1 MSYRFKHLLILT
13 SAMAA
18 SSIVVACGGGSTT
31 SSTPPSVTA
40 TPPPPPP
47 VSQAPNVPDFVA
59 NEFPPSSELQELCQI
74 VRTDT
79 DLNGNPRGDRQ
90 GELLHELFWLRSWMN
105 ETYLFFDQV
114 MDRDPNDFTDIEAY
128 FDELVVSPPT
138 DRFSFLQTTE
148 DFETRTSGAPTFGYG
163 AQFTVLSN
171 QLPRDWRVTFTQDGS
186 PAEAGGLTRGAR
198 ILTIDGT
205 DFINGGSVS
214 DVDTIVAGLFPESV
228 GESHVF
234 GVRYP
239 DGTESEIT
247 LESTS
252 LTIEPVN
259 VVDIIE
265 QGSRDVGYL
274 HFNSFGPRTGE
285 AQLIEAFQTF
295 SDADIDDLVLDLRY
309 NSGGLLFLAAQL
321 GYMIAGTQSSNI
333 RSFIH
338 KNSIA
343 VTPEETP

>member
-1 MSYRFKHLLILT
+1 
-13 SAMAA
+13 
-18 SSIVVACGGGSTT
+18 
-31 SSTPPSVTA
+31 
-40 TPPPPPP
+40 
-47 VSQAPNVPDFVA
+47 
-59 NEFPPSSELQELCQI
+59 
-74 VRTDT
+74 
-79 DLNGNPRGDRQ
+79 
-90 GELLHELFWLRSWMN
+90 
-105 ETYLFFDQV
+105 
-114 MDRDPNDFTDIEAY
+114 
-128 FDELVVSPPT
+128 
-138 DRFSFLQTTE
+138 
-148 DFETRTSGAPTFGYG
+148 
-163 AQFTVLSN
+163 VLSN

-321 GYMIAGTQSSNI
+321 GYMIAGTQSSI